1 VGAASSFDVVVVGGG
16 IAGSSLAITLA
27 REGVDVL
34 VVERERV
41 FRDRVRGEVMAT
53 WGTVEAKRLGLLE
66 LLRERCAIEVR
77 YQTYFVEGSVASSLD
92 LPTVAPHFEPSL
104 AFHHP
109 VMQEALIEAAAL
121 AGATIWRPSR
131 LVSLTPGDQP
141 AAEVMVDGVV
151 RTVTTRLLVGADG
164 RDSQVARLGGFER
177 RADPDELLAA
187 GLLVQGAIDTGD
199 AVNMFIGRAAGQ
211 IAAITRI
218 APGLYRL
225 YFFHHIDAIP
235 GRLSGHRDV
244 EAAFSY
250 ACDAG
255 VPDGW
260 LAGARPGGPLATFDG
275 AHRWIEQPSKNGVVL
290 VGDAAGATDP
300 SWGSGLSR
308 TLRDV
313 RLLRD
318 ALVSDTD
325 WPRAADEYA
334 AQHDEF
340 WARLRDMERLTTKA
354 LMSVG
359 PDGASRRRRALE
371 IFDRVPELEIW
382 TYGPEAHCDDAVRA
396 DLLA

>member
-1 VGAASSFDVVVVGGG
+1 VDAASSFDVVVIGGG
-16 IAGSSLAITLA
+16 LAGSSLAITLA
-27 REGVDVL
+27 RDGVDVL

-53 WGTVEAKRLGLLE
+53 WGTVEAKRLGLFE

-77 YQTYFVEGSVASSLD
+77 YLTYHVGGVGEPFD
-92 LPTVAPHFEPSL
+92 LPAAAPHFEPSL

-109 VMQEALIEAAAL
+109 VMQEALIEEAAL
-121 AGATIWRPSR
+121 AGATVWRPSR
-131 LVSLTPGDQP
+131 LVSLTPGDP
-141 AAEVMVDGVV
+141 PVVEVMVDSVV
-151 RTVTTRLLVGADG
+151 RTVTARLIVGADG

-187 GLLVQGAIDTGD
+187 GLLVQGEMDTGD
-199 AVNMFIGRAAGQ
+199 AVNVFIGQAAGQ
-211 IAAITRI
+211 IAAVTRI
-218 APGLYRL
+218 APSLYRL

-235 GRLSGHRDV
+235 SRLSGDRAV

-250 ACDAG
+250 LRDAG
-255 VPDGW
+255 VPGEW
-260 LAGARPGGPLATFDG
+260 LADARPEGPLATFDG
-275 AHRWIEQPSKNGVVL
+275 AHRWVERPYRDGVVL
-290 VGDAAGATDP
+290 VGDAAGASDP
-300 SWGSGLSR
+300 AWGSGLSR

-318 ALVSDTD
+318 ALTADKD
-325 WPRAADEYA
+325 WPLAADQYA
-334 AQHDEF
+334 GQHDEF
-340 WARLRDMERLTTKA
+340 WERLHDAERLSAKA

-359 PDGASRRRRALE
+359 PDGASRRERALE

-396 DLLA
+396 ELLA